1 MAMVEY
7 KPRFAFQLRNIYPY
21 QNVNITGVMYVTVLI
36 LLSVAVTICQK
47 LSALDELVRTDS
59 YKLLVNYMN
68 TLIERKKCPCCFS
81 ISHTQLLC
89 QRFDTQGIKYYFKEH
104 YQGKAAIEKL
114 CAFNYELV
122 RCNDCGLIYQ
132 KMIPSKQLLTEIYNE
147 WVPQERLTH
156 LYTLKDYSYCAE
168 QVIFIIQYLKLP
180 QSKIKIFDFGLGWS
194 EWANMAK
201 AFGCSVW
208 GTELSKQRCDYAKS
222 IGITVIDYEEI
233 TQHKFDFINTEQVF
247 EHLTEPRKVLEHL
260 VNALEPNGIIKISV
274 PNIRKIHRKLMK
286 IKEVDSL
293 SLDEM
298 MPIAPLEHINCFE
311 YKTVVALADQVGL
324 KPVTFSLKLLYQLY
338 NSASGWLE
346 PKEMA
351 RQTLRPLYRHL
362 YPKSTFIY
370 FAHK

>member
-1 MAMVEY
+1 
-7 KPRFAFQLRNIYPY
+7 
-21 QNVNITGVMYVTVLI
+21 
-36 LLSVAVTICQK
+36 
-47 LSALDELVRTDS
+47 
-59 YKLLVNYMN
+59 MN
-68 TLIERKKCPCCFS
+68 ALIERKNCPCCFS
-81 ISHTQLLC
+81 TSHTQLLQ

-104 YQGKAAIEKL
+104 YEGRAKIEKL
-114 CAFNYELV
+114 FDFNYELIQ
-122 RCNDCGLIYQ
+122 CKDCGLIYQ
-132 KMIPSKQLLTEIYNE
+132 KMIPSAQLLTEIYDE
-147 WVPQERLTH
+147 WIPQSEQERLNS

-168 QVIFIIQYLKLP
+168 QVIFLIRYLKLP

-208 GTELSKQRCDYAKS
+208 GTELSKLRCDYAKS
-222 IGITVIDYEEI
+222 IGITVIDYDEI

-311 YKTVVALADQVGL
+311 YKTVVALANQVGL
-324 KPVTFSLKLLYQLY
+324 KPVSFSLKLLYQLY